1 MNSNEEMVPNHDT
14 ERSQESHLVTTKVQH
29 QSQNTNTTIINNHHA
44 SPSAPGLRPRGRPLG
59 SKNKPKASAMV
70 PCDVPNILCCE
81 ILKVPHGV
89 DLSKA
94 IKDYICRKKSSIY
107 IMSANGCVD
116 QVTLHTKIG
125 EIITFQE
132 KFDIVSMSGSI
143 LLPPKP
149 TDAGVSICLSRN
161 KGEVVAGDV
170 IPPLVASGPVLLTVC
185 PLANTAS
192 ENISQEIYNQEEHEP
207 VCPVA
212 DEHMAKDGDDLL
224 DAEGLLNG
232 MENMKSSNV
241 SDPSSS
247 TQGPMF

>member
-1 MNSNEEMVPNHDT
+1 
-14 ERSQESHLVTTKVQH
+14 
-29 QSQNTNTTIINNHHA
+29 
-44 SPSAPGLRPRGRPLG
+44 
-59 SKNKPKASAMV
+59 MV

-94 IKDYICRKKSSIY
+94 IKDYIRRKKSSIY

-132 KFDIVSMSGSI
+132 KFEIVSMSGSI
-143 LLPPKP
+143 LMPPKP
-149 TDAGVSICLSRN
+149 TDAGVSICLSGI
-161 KGEVVAGDV
+161 KGQVVAGDV
-170 IPPLVASGPVLLTVC
+170 IPPLVASGLVLLTVC

-192 ENISQEIYNQEEHEP
+192 ENISLRIYNREEHEP
-207 VCPVA
+207 VCPIA

-224 DAEGLLNG
+224 DAEGSLNG
-232 MENMKSSNV
+232 MGNMKSSNIN
-241 SDPSSS
+241 DPSSS
-247 TQGPMF
+247 TRGPMF